1 MASVLLQVCDA
12 YFFFSCIINKKF
24 FFLNYNKIFF
34 DNIKVLSG
42 SMNIFDSYMTFLVG
56 SALVYNTTYR
66 ALELK
71 YQHNHPIIITLSLMS
86 LASSSF
92 CFYVAAAA
100 PGVDAMAA
108 LSGHIHEASTLCLV
122 AAILAGVVGCTG
134 EHVFF
139 NIYFD
144 DG

>member
-1 MASVLLQVCDA
+1 M
-12 YFFFSCIINKKF
+12 
-24 FFLNYNKIFF
+24 
-34 DNIKVLSG
+34 LSG

-144 DG
+144 DC